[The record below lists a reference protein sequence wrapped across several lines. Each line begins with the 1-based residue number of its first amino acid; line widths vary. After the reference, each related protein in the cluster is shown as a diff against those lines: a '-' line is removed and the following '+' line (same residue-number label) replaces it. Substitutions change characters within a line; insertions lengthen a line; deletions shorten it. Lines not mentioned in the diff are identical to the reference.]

1 MVDRGAVAKSGGE
14 YDASISDADPGS
26 PAQHANRPVPR
37 ALAVIRRGDAPMSV
51 NATLH
56 AHAMAG
62 AIKRQ
67 VYLLNS
73 NDAPGAGIAAELRD
87 SGFSVTC
94 FATIDSFFAELPLL
108 APGCVVT
115 GLCLDLVD
123 GVAFQRELRVHGC
136 NFPVIAATAAGD
148 VPAAVRAMKAGAADV
163 VVRPVGAAELCVA
176 VHGALASRR
185 RDLVDSDEVQAMR
198 ERFARL
204 TRRERQ
210 VLDGLVNGEVNKSI
224 ANELGISPRTVEVH
238 RAKVM
243 EKLAC
248 RSLPEIVRLALQVG
262 WPVT

>member
-1 MVDRGAVAKSGGE
+1 
-14 YDASISDADPGS
+14 
-26 PAQHANRPVPR
+26 
-37 ALAVIRRGDAPMSV
+37 MSV
-51 NATLH
+51 NPTLD
-56 AHAMAG
+56 ARAIVG
-62 AIKRQ
+62 AIMRR

-73 NDAPGAGIAAELRD
+73 NDAPGVGIAAELREC
-87 SGFSVTC
+87 GFSVTC
-94 FATIDSFFAELPLL
+94 FATIDSFFAVLPVL

-115 GLCLDLVD
+115 GLCSDLID

-148 VPAAVRAMKAGAADV
+148 VPAAVRAMKAGAADIV
-163 VVRPVGAAELCVA
+163 VHPVGAAELGAA
-176 VHGALASRR
+176 VHGALASRH
-185 RDLVDSDEVQAMR
+185 RDQADSDEVQAMR
-198 ERFARL
+198 ARLARL

-210 VLDGLVNGEVNKSI
+210 VFDGLVKGAVNKSI

-262 WPVT
+262 LSFA